1 MASANEQDIS
11 NRSLEFTAL
20 PLIEVA
26 LKRVPRTHIPI
37 SLPFV
42 LDLQRE
48 LQRRFDQILD
58 LDVVEQPPGAL
69 PPAAYAFHATCGC
82 RLVDTSSG
90 ISVNLQPDML
100 IVRWAATEGKEYP
113 RFPAMQQA
121 ADDVVATI
129 NKIGLQPFEPV
140 LINLAYANRLETSI
154 KQNRVQPSPWPL
166 SDNWTPR
173 GVREEGQPIE
183 FQSVFKSVEGID
195 RRVLVQ
201 VRQETPETNPWYLL
215 LTVAGK
221 VVSAGESAEDS
232 ESQVH
237 DALIDWFPRL
247 LSPEAKR
254 AYGLQS

>member
-1 MASANEQDIS
+1 MASANERDMS

-48 LQRRFDQILD
+48 LRGRFDQILD
-58 LDVVEQPPGAL
+58 LDAVEQPPGAL
-69 PPAAYAFHATCGC
+69 LPAAYAFHATCGC
-82 RLVDTSSG
+82 RLIDTSSG
-90 ISVNLQPDML
+90 LSVNLQPDML

-113 RFPAMQQA
+113 RFPALQRA
-121 ADDVVATI
+121 ADDVVAAI

-140 LINLAYANRLETSI
+140 LVNLAYANRLEASI
-154 KQNRVQPSPWPL
+154 EQNRLQPSPWPL
-166 SDNWTPR
+166 SDDWTPR
-173 GVREEGQPIE
+173 GVREEGQAIE
-183 FQSVFKSVEGID
+183 FQSVSRIVEGID

-201 VRQETPETNPWYLL
+201 VRQEAPETNPWYLM

-221 VVSAGESAEDS
+221 VVSEEESAEES

-237 DALIDWFPRL
+237 NALTDWFPRL
-247 LSPEAKR
+247 LSEEAKR